1 MIRAAHPTVTVYC
14 VLSPVAVGCADEGYI
29 LDRRLAALSRQVS
42 HHDLVEGVYVAI
54 QLYLP
59 NIRRPVSVR
68 LAMVTWIQANR
79 FGVEFLLIDTDERI
93 RVTQFLTE
101 HLPLEVEFADSRSE
115 LTVTAGN

>member
-1 MIRAAHPTVTVYC
+1 MARAAPTLTVYC
-14 VLSPVAVGCADEGYI
+14 VLSSVAMGCADEGYI
-29 LDRRLAALSRQVS
+29 LDRRLAALSRQFS

-54 QLYLP
+54 QLHLP

-68 LAMVTWIQANR
+68 LATVTWVQANR

-101 HLPLEVEFADSRSE
+101 HLHLEEEFEDSRSE
-115 LTVTAGN
+115 LTITAAS